1 MTTTSSSS
9 SRHSF
14 GNALSHAPTR
24 WSVYGRP
31 RRLTGQQIARILAWH
46 DSRVTLK
53 LLSVE
58 LGVSTS
64 TIVHVIKSRG
74 THYKQAIPEERV
86 ASLQAHRARR
96 AQLHAANLL

>member
-1 MTTTSSSS
+1 MTTISSSS
-9 SRHSF
+9 SLHSF
-14 GNALSHAPTR
+14 GSSKSCVPTR

-31 RRLTGQQIARILAWH
+31 RRLTGKQIARILAWH

-96 AQLHAANLL
+96 TQLRTANLL

>member
-1 MTTTSSSS
+1 MRTISSNTSQ
-9 SRHSF
+9 HNF
-14 GNALSHAPTR
+14 GNALSHVPTR
-24 WSVYGRP
+24 WSVFGRP
-31 RRLTGQQIARILAWH
+31 RRLTGKQIARILAWH

-53 LLSVE
+53 HLSVE

-74 THYKQAIPEERV
+74 THYKQAVPEERV

-96 AQLHAANLL
+96 AQLREANLL

>member
-1 MTTTSSSS
+1 MTTCSNSPLHSSGGSQPS
-9 SRHSF
+9 V
-14 GNALSHAPTR
+14 PTR

-31 RRLTGQQIARILAWH
+31 RRLTGKQIARILAWH

-53 LLSVE
+53 RLSLE

-74 THYKQAIPEERV
+74 THFKQAAPEERV
-86 ASLQAHRARR
+86 ASLQVHRARR
-96 AQLHAANLL
+96 AQLRAANLL